1 MMILYTMSL
10 YPPTVVPC
18 IPQNVSAVETCSSD
32 SASLTWNYANGAIFY
47 IGMATHV
54 DGTVHT
60 CAAMAAECTFP
71 DLRCGEEYD
80 VFVLSTNLKCNSSE
94 SQHITLQTGSC
105 TDDQKE

>member
-1 MMILYTMSL
+1 MSL